1 MSIYDSTLKQ
11 LFNIYCYLFS
21 DGLELSGHLPLPAGA
36 KIIAANHTNASD
48 PLHFPFLVDEKIHFL
63 IMKSTFDIPILGQ
76 LLKKTGQISVNRQ
89 NGRPAF
95 AQAYDLLQ
103 AGKTIAPFFPEGKL
117 CLRNKRVKERNGAV
131 RMALKT
137 GVPIIPLGFFVHPNN
152 SIALSLPGKN
162 QRPNGYWQ
170 FRGKC
175 YARVGEPY
183 YPNPANP
190 ISHET
195 NELMQ
200 RIYALVDQRTCEE
213 AVCASPITLNQ
224 IRQW

>member
-1 MSIYDSTLKQ
+1 MSIYENTLRQ

-21 DGLELSGHLPLPAGA
+21 DGLELSGHLPLPADA

-63 IMKSTFDIPILGQ
+63 IVKSTFDIPILGQ
-76 LLKKTGQISVNRQ
+76 LLKKTDQISVDRQ
-89 NGRPAF
+89 DGRLAF
-95 AQAYDLLQ
+95 AQACDLLQ
-103 AGKTIAPFFPEGKL
+103 AGKTIAIFPEGKL
-117 CLRNKRVKERNGAV
+117 CLHNERVKGRSGAV

-170 FRGKC
+170 FRGRC
-175 YARVGEPY
+175 YARIGEPY
-183 YPNPANP
+183 HPDP
-190 ISHET
+190 IKSIAHGI

-200 RIYALVDQRTCEE
+200 RIYAFVDQLTYEE
-213 AVCASPITLNQ
+213 AVCASPISLNH
-224 IRQW
+224 IRPW